1 LAPQKAPS
9 SADPASAPPTRIL
22 LKLSGEAFQ
31 GESGTQLDPGALR
44 HIVDELNGARAT
56 DVQVGVVV
64 GAGNLVRGREMPFI
78 DRATAD
84 QMGMLAT
91 LVNGLALRDAL
102 RQAHVEAVVLS
113 AIETPWIDAT
123 RPDRAREVLD
133 EGRVAIFVGGT
144 GNPFVTTDTAAAVR
158 AAEIQA
164 DALFKA
170 SPVDG
175 IYTGD
180 PHSDADAERLAH
192 LSYDRVVTEALGALD
207 LAAIALC
214 REQGIPIG
222 VYDYTQS
229 GHLAKMLQGETVGS
243 WVTHAR

>member
-1 LAPQKAPS
+1 MAPHEALS
-9 SADPASAPPTRIL
+9 SADPASVTPTRIL

-31 GESGTQLDPGALR
+31 GETGTQLDPDALC
-44 HIVDELNGARAT
+44 HIVDELTDARSAGA
-56 DVQVGVVV
+56 QVGVVV
-64 GAGNLVRGREMPFI
+64 GAGNLVRGRETAFI

-102 RQAHVEAVVLS
+102 RQAHIGAVVLS

-144 GNPFVTTDTAAAVR
+144 GNPFVTTDTAAAIR

-164 DALFKA
+164 DALLKA

-180 PHSDADAERLAH
+180 PRSDPDAERLAH
-192 LSYDRVVTEALGALD
+192 LSYDRVVSEDLGALD

-222 VYDYTQS
+222 VYDYTHS

-243 WVTHAR
+243 WVTRAR

>member
-1 LAPQKAPS
+1 MTDHEAPS
-9 SADPASAPPTRIL
+9 SPNAASAPLTRVL

-31 GESGTQLDPGALR
+31 GKTGTQLDPDALG
-44 HIVDELNGARAT
+44 HIVDELRDARSAS
-56 DVQVGVVV
+56 VQVGVVV
-64 GAGNLVRGREMPFI
+64 GAGNLVRGRETAFI

-102 RQAHVEAVVLS
+102 RQAHVEAVVFS
-113 AIETPWIDAT
+113 AIATPWIDAM
-123 RPDRAREVLD
+123 RPDRARAALD

-144 GNPFVTTDTAAAVR
+144 GNPFVTTDTAAAIR

-164 DALFKA
+164 DALLKA

-180 PHSDADAERLAH
+180 PGSDAKAERLAQA
-192 LSYDRVVTEALGALD
+192 SYDRIVNEELEVMD

-214 REQGIPIG
+214 RERGIPIG
-222 VYDYTQS
+222 VYDYTRP
-229 GHLAKMLQGETVGS
+229 GHLAKMLQGDFVGS
-243 WVTHAR
+243 WVTRAR